1 MIVVVVVVLVVVVV
15 VDVVAV
21 AVAVVVVQMEKVAY
35 GGIDRS
41 IDRSNRN
48 LVGAGILL
56 VTTE

>member
-1 MIVVVVVVLVVVVV
+1 MMIAVVVVVLAVVVVVLVVVVV
-15 VDVVAV
+15 A
-21 AVAVVVVQMEKVAY
+21 VVQMEKVAY
-35 GGIDRS
+35 GG

>member
-21 AVAVVVVQMEKVAY
+21 AVAAVVVQMEKVAY

-41 IDRSNRN
+41 IDRIEIS
-48 LVGAGILL
+48 LVR
-56 VTTE
+56 VYC